1 MVVLLFLSPFPQG
14 PVLQSTLQARCL
26 KFSSLQASYS
36 RGATKWGG
44 GVVLIE
50 YWYKRGGDI
59 NLEFLNTQRILRNSG
74 KSRAVEVIS

>member
-1 MVVLLFLSPFPQG
+1 MG
-14 PVLQSTLQARCL
+14 E
-26 KFSSLQASYS
+26 
-36 RGATKWGG
+36 

>member
-1 MVVLLFLSPFPQG
+1 MVVLLFLSPFPRG
-14 PVLQSTLQARCL
+14 PALRSTLQARCL

-44 GVVLIE
+44 GVLIE

-59 NLEFLNTQRILRNSG
+59 NLECVNTQRILRNRG
-74 KSRAVEVIS
+74 ESRAVEVIS